1 MRFEAGTAGIRW
13 LQFVRRILMMTDP
26 AAAIKREVFQLI
38 DQQIET
44 LRQEGCL
51 TDSDLD
57 QLRLRSGRISDL
69 SQEHDRIVR
78 SRIFPLPGLARVS

>member
-1 MRFEAGTAGIRW
+1 
-13 LQFVRRILMMTDP
+13 MMTDP

-44 LRQEGCL
+44 LRREGHL
-51 TDSDLD
+51 SDSDLD

-69 SQEHDRIVR
+69 YQEHDRIVR
-78 SRIFPLPGLARVS
+78 SRIFPLLGSARAS

>member
-1 MRFEAGTAGIRW
+1 
-13 LQFVRRILMMTDP
+13 MMTDP
-26 AAAIKREVFQLI
+26 VVAIKREVFQLI

-44 LRQEGCL
+44 LRREGQL

-69 SQEHDRIVR
+69 YQEHDRIVR
-78 SRIFPLPGLARVS
+78 SRISPLPGFARAS